1 MNSAF
6 LHLKVTQDELCCWFM
21 CTYSVSCFQV
31 SCAVRG
37 EYASSSSE
45 SAWGHEHGTWKPK
58 YHWGVRCCSLPWYYR
73 HITGV
78 QYVKKGRTCS
88 QITQVRSPFNIS
100 CWSEFILKTICKIPW
115 ECFPWTRLSSTS
127 ALIVSCKKLTCSQ
140 LFTTASMH
148 LQVLFVTPFELY
160 DVLTFLD
167 IVFA

>member
-6 LHLKVTQDELCCWFM
+6 LRLTQDELCCWFV

-45 SAWGHEHGTWKPK
+45 SAWGHEHGNWKPK

-78 QYVKKGRTCS
+78 QYVKKGRACS

-100 CWSEFILKTICKIPW
+100 CWSEFVFKTICKIPW
-115 ECFPWTRLSSTS
+115 GCFPWTRLSRQPVRWLVSGLTS
-127 ALIVSCKKLTCSQ
+127 PAGAGLLWEKNTVPWLISPDWNQQANRLK
-140 LFTTASMH
+140 
-148 LQVLFVTPFELY
+148 
-160 DVLTFLD
+160 
-167 IVFA
+167 